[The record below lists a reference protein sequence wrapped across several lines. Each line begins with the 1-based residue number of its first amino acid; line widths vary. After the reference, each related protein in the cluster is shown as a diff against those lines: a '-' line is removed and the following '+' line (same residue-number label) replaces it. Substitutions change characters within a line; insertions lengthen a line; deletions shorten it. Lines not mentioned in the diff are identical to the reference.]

1 MAQAEHAKQR
11 RDMIMKQ
18 SQQSQQIDS
27 LQLQHDFDIRIGHIK
42 IINANHCRY
51 LGVYIDKDLKWIEH
65 INQLCNK
72 LQKYAGIFYRLRQ
85 RLPDKCLKSIYFAFV
100 YPRLLHGI
108 EVYANTRSTH
118 LSKLIT
124 LNSEILRILQNKP
137 YRFPVK
143 DLYTYS
149 I

>member
-65 INQLCNK
+65 INQLYNK
-72 LQKYAGIFYRLRQ
+72 LQKYAGIFIGLDKGCLINVLRVFI
-85 RLPDKCLKSIYFAFV
+85 LPLSIRVCSMALKFMQIQDRPICRNS
-100 YPRLLHGI
+100 LL
-108 EVYANTRSTH
+108 
-118 LSKLIT
+118 
-124 LNSEILRILQNKP
+124 
-137 YRFPVK
+137 
-143 DLYTYS
+143 
-149 I
+149 